1 MLKHIFSNW
10 MGLLALGVIS
20 AILTPVM
27 VHGLGD
33 MYYGMWII
41 VASLIDYSG
50 LLDMGMRATVFRYVA
65 FFKGANQREPLNET
79 FATGVVLSFSA
90 MCIATLTFVGLS
102 FVLPRFFKFTGTDK
116 TIFMYTIILM
126 GTALSVALPGQF
138 LFAYLRGLERFDLY
152 NLGMVIHG
160 IIRSVTLLLLLK
172 FGYGIIYVSAAVLIL
187 EVLFL
192 VLRWFLVMW
201 SDPGLKFS
209 FKSLNWHRTR
219 EMSSFGFYSFLYN
232 SGETLRYSTDSFVI
246 GRMLSVALI
255 TPFSV
260 ATRLMEYFKAV
271 SGGVS
276 GPMMVRI
283 TGLTGKNE
291 QPELRTEFL
300 RSTRFSMLLCIFIG
314 GLLIVDGKT
323 LILFWVGPRYLMSYS
338 ILVVLTVSYIALLGQ
353 TPSSLLVFAHA
364 RSHKALSGW
373 TLAEGA
379 VNLILSI
386 WWARKYGLLG
396 VALGTA
402 IPLVVSKVI
411 VQPWYALRDLGITWW
426 RYFRHGL
433 ARPLL
438 AGGLFILL
446 SWFVTSRLGLSSNL
460 FELALTCVWQTLF
473 FACLT
478 YLIGMPEV
486 DKGTVREQARRL
498 VTALGMARY
507 L

>member
-10 MGLLALGVIS
+10 IGLFVLGAIS
-20 AILTPVM
+20 VILTPAM
-27 VHGLGD
+27 VHGLGNL
-33 MYYGMWII
+33 YYGMW
-41 VASLIDYSG
+41 VLVGSFIDYSG

-79 FATGVVLSFSA
+79 FTTGVVISFSA
-90 MCIATLTFVGLS
+90 MGIATLAFIGLS
-102 FVLPRFFKFTGTDK
+102 FILPRFFRFSGPDK
-116 TIFMYTIILM
+116 SVFMWTIILM

-152 NLGMVIHG
+152 NAGMVIHG
-160 IIRSVTLLLLLK
+160 IIRGSTLLLLLK
-172 FGYGIIYVSAAVLIL
+172 FGYGIIQVSAAILIL

-192 VLRWFLVMW
+192 IFRWFLVMW
-201 SDPGLKFS
+201 ADPALRFS
-209 FKSLNWHRTR
+209 LKSLNWQRTR
-219 EMSSFGFYSFLYN
+219 EMFSFGFYSFVYN

-246 GRMLSVALI
+246 GRMLTVALV

-260 ATRLMEYFKAV
+260 ATRLMEYFKTL

-283 TGLTGKNE
+283 TGLTGKG
-291 QPELRTEFL
+291 QQHELRTEFL

-323 LILFWVGPRYLMSYS
+323 LIRLWVGPQYLMSYS
-338 ILVVLTVSYIALLGQ
+338 ILVVLTVAYIALLGQ

-364 RSHKALSGW
+364 RHHRALSWW

-379 VNLILSI
+379 VNLFLSV

-402 IPLVVSKVI
+402 VPLIASKVL
-411 VQPWYALRDLGITWW
+411 VQPWYALRDLSISWW
-426 RYFRHGL
+426 RYFRQGL
-433 ARPLL
+433 ARPLV
-438 AGGLFILL
+438 AGGLFFVI
-446 SWFVTSRLGLSSNL
+446 SWFLTNRFSMSWNMIG
-460 FELALTCVWQTLF
+460 LALTCAGQTILF
-473 FACLT
+473 AALT
-478 YLIGMPEV
+478 YLIGLSKI
-486 DKGTVREQARRL
+486 DKSTVREQGHRL
-498 VTALGMARY
+498 VTALGLARSF
-507 L
+507 